1 MNSLFCLV
9 LATGCFAAPLQQGE
23 DEQAELKTLLKR
35 AVRQDLQ
42 RQLTGHIGI
51 EIEDMARELKLAP
64 AKVKRLRLAAKG
76 VAGKFIDRYEARVI
90 GFIRQHVNETDAS
103 VNGIHIESLRDAGE
117 KITPVPAT
125 RRARNRVAL
134 VIREDRIRPEVS
146 SDRSTYGTSVR
157 GGLREFRRQ
166 GLWTK
171 VVSTVL
177 SAQERKTY
185 QQAVTE
191 RRRRRYVQLV
201 NQSLMIDL
209 RLSDEA
215 GEKLHKWLDQRLR
228 KLDDSIISAGS
239 PAAIGRITRSLKPD
253 GLDAILTKDQQAVFA
268 SMVTR

>member
-1 MNSLFCLV
+1 MNSLICLV
-9 LATGCFAAPLQQGE
+9 LATGCLAAPLQQEE

-51 EIEDMARELKLAP
+51 EIEDMTHVLKLAP
-64 AKVKRLRLAAKG
+64 AKIKRLRLAAKG
-76 VAGKFIDRYEARVI
+76 VAGKFIDRYEAQVI

-103 VNGIHIESLRDAGE
+103 VNGIHIESLRDASE
-117 KITPVPAT
+117 KIAAVPAT

-177 SAQERKTY
+177 SAQERETY

-201 NQSLMIDL
+201 NLRWYRIQGQVSLLFWAVIEPVRIEPASCIGEPSVFGRTCSNGRTQSSLGL
-209 RLSDEA
+209 LPVYLSI
-215 GEKLHKWLDQRLR
+215 R
-228 KLDDSIISAGS
+228 SA
-239 PAAIGRITRSLKPD
+239 AVRS
-253 GLDAILTKDQQAVFA
+253 
-268 SMVTR
+268 